1 MYQRGRT
8 AVTALSGVDITIAT
22 GEVVAMMG
30 PSGCGKSTL
39 LYILSGIDTPTHGQ
53 VLLRGT
59 PISDLD
65 VEERAGVR
73 RTQMGLLFQTHA
85 LLPGLTVAENVALP
99 LALAGVERTT
109 RTERAAALL
118 EMVDLA
124 GRASDLPDDLSGG
137 QRQRV
142 ALARALITDPPVVLA
157 DEPTGS
163 LDSATATAMLEA
175 LLRLLRVR
183 NTALVMVT
191 HDAQAAA
198 RADRVIR
205 LRDGHLDH
213 ADQQRDVMTH
223 GGGRA

>member
-1 MYQRGRT
+1 MARCYCGAPLSATSTSRRSGRAPHPDGPALPDPRPAAWPDRGRER
-8 AVTALSGVDITIAT
+8 GPAT
-22 GEVVAMMG
+22 
-30 PSGCGKSTL
+30 
-39 LYILSGIDTPTHGQ
+39 
-53 VLLRGT
+53 
-59 PISDLD
+59 
-65 VEERAGVR
+65 
-73 RTQMGLLFQTHA
+73 
-85 LLPGLTVAENVALP
+85 
-99 LALAGVERTT
+99 ALAGVDGPPAPSARQRSWRWSIWPGALATCPTT
-109 RTERAAALL
+109 Y
-118 EMVDLA
+118 
-124 GRASDLPDDLSGG
+124 SGG